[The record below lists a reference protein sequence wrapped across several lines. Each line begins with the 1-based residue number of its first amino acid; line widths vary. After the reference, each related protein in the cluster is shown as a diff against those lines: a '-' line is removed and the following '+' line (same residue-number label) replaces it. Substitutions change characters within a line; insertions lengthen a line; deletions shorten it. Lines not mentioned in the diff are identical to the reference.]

1 MEFKEKNENLIFFSM
16 NQLPEC
22 FVYFLLDGKEVVYVG
37 QTKSGLS
44 RPLSHK
50 NKVFDRIAIL
60 KCNEQELDDL
70 ENKFI
75 LKYSPRYNKMIN
87 RGNCSS
93 FNMIKANLRKRYGLR
108 FQVKDVIN
116 LCDFF
121 GIEPFNAYGTNYI
134 NNTDLEKFHY
144 FIFKTNHLLRRLG
157 DNSTAAVFRKKLT
170 SILKKR
176 S

>member
-50 NKVFDRIAIL
+50 NKVFDR
-60 KCNEQELDDL
+60 
-70 ENKFI
+70 
-75 LKYSPRYNKMIN
+75 
-87 RGNCSS
+87 
-93 FNMIKANLRKRYGLR
+93 
-108 FQVKDVIN
+108 
-116 LCDFF
+116 
-121 GIEPFNAYGTNYI
+121 YGTNYI

-157 DNSTAAVFRKKLT
+157 DNSTAAVIPKEAYKYFKETELR
-170 SILKKR
+170 
-176 S
+176 